1 MLDCFDGLVAFL
13 AYWVVSFLE
22 GGVGFVSGL
31 SGVIMGESVS
41 DVGRFWFAL
50 VVS

>member
-13 AYWVVSFLE
+13 VVSFSE

-31 SGVIMGESVS
+31 SGVLMGESVS

-50 VVS
+50 VV